1 MTKENRVERHIIN
14 KNHKMFNICN
24 QYCKLSKDLYN
35 HANYIIRQE
44 FIANNNFIGNYV
56 VMGKMMKTEVS
67 FKAIGSNSGQQT
79 LKVLEKNWKS
89 FFSAIKDWSKNKSK
103 YLGKPKLPKYL
114 DKEKGRFIV
123 IMTNRQTLIKGNCL
137 YFSFKPFHPYNGLI
151 KTNIKG
157 KHMQTRLVPKVG
169 YYVLEIVYEVDV
181 PEINNDDSRI
191 IGIDL
196 GLNNLMTV
204 QNNFGEK
211 SFIINGKPIKSYN
224 QYYNTKKANA
234 QSELKKVNGL
244 NWSNKLSQLTLKRDN
259 KINSYIHCATKYIVN
274 YCMAFNINTVVI
286 GKNKTWKQEFKR
298 QRNFVQ
304 IPYEKLILQL
314 QYKLRDIGIKVIL
327 TEESYTSKASF
338 VDNDEM
344 CKCTMFSG
352 KRIKRGLYQTN
363 DKQLINADV
372 NGASNIIRKV
382 FPNAF
387 ADGIKGVDFHPS
399 IVNL

>member
-44 FIANNNFIGNYV
+44 FIKNDTFLNYSH
-56 VMGKMMKTEVS
+56 MAKLMKTEDS
-67 FKAIGSNSGQQT
+67 FKAIGSNSGQHT
-79 LKVLEKNWKS
+79 LKILERNWKS
-89 FFSAIKDWSKNKSK
+89 FFVAIKDWSKNKSK
-103 YLGKPKLPKYL
+103 YLGKPRLPNYL
-114 DKEKGRFIV
+114 DKEKGRFICV
-123 IMTNRQTLIKGNCL
+123 LTNMQAQVKDGYL
-137 YFSFKPFHPYNGLI
+137 YFAFKPFKPFNDTIRL
-151 KTNIKG
+151 KFEG
-157 KHMQTRLVPKVG
+157 KLMQTRIIPKIG
-169 YYVLEIVYEVDV
+169 YYVIEVVYEIEV
-181 PEINNDDSRI
+181 PEVNEYNDRI

-211 SFIINGKPIKSYN
+211 SFVVNGKPLKSMN
-224 QYYNTKKANA
+224 QYYNMKKANV
-234 QSELKKVNGL
+234 QSKLKKVNGL
-244 NWSNKLSQLTLKRDN
+244 NWSNKLSQLTMKRDN
-259 KINSYIHCATKYIVN
+259 LINNYIHNATRYIVN
-274 YCMAFNINTVVI
+274 YCLAFSVSTVIV
-286 GKNKTWKQEFKR
+286 GKNDTWKQDFKR

-314 QYKLRDIGIKVIL
+314 HYKLRDVGIKVVL

-338 VDNDEM
+338 IDHDSM
-344 CKCTMFSG
+344 TKSTKFKG
-352 KRIKRGLYQTN
+352 TRIKRGLYQTN

-399 IVNL
+399 IINL